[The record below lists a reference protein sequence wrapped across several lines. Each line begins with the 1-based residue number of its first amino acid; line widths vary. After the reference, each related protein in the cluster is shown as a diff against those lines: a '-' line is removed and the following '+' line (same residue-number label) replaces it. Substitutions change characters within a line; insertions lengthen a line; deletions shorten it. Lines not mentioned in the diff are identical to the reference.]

1 MIHTHTHTPP
11 PRRTMLKESRY
22 LPWDNLLSQML
33 KLQGDN
39 PKFAWIFLEFAL
51 TFQGIL
57 KYFHFHYL
65 LDVLK
70 IIMNG

>member
-1 MIHTHTHTPP
+1 MIHTHLRPK
-11 PRRTMLKESRY
+11 RVILKESRY

-51 TFQGIL
+51 TFQG
-57 KYFHFHYL
+57 YFNISKLCDCPGSMSSL
-65 LDVLK
+65 LQH
-70 IIMNG
+70 